1 MYFVVQGFFSIFA
14 PYFVLT
20 IKKNIKYDDINNM
33 FGNHCL
39 LYLSR

>member
-1 MYFVVQGFFSIFA
+1 MYFVVQGFFGIFA
-14 PYFVLT
+14 PYFVST
-20 IKKNIKYDDINNM
+20 IKNIRYDDINNM